1 MYNGNQM
8 FQQQFWTNGPAPGQ
22 FYNFTGGYNGLM
34 NKAQSKEFTTPG
46 LFGTQHSSSPI
57 TTGTS
62 VVGIKFDGG
71 VMIAADNLVSYGS
84 LARYQDVQ
92 RVFKINEKTIMGA
105 GGDYADFQSL
115 KRSIDQKMV
124 EDMCHED
131 EIDMKP
137 KSLYNWLTRVFYN
150 RRSRFNPLWLEMVVG
165 GVDHEGVPFLGHVDL
180 RGRAYEDDVVATGF
194 GKHLALPLVRE
205 QLVEGQKLTQQQASE
220 VLRKCMEV
228 LYYRDCRSMPK
239 YTVAVCNQRRQCCPG
254 SFNVNENWQLATMVK
269 GY

>member
-1 MYNGNQM
+1 MYSG
-8 FQQQFWTNGPAPGQ
+8 QQFFRHELWNNGPAPGQ
-22 FYNFTGGYNGLM
+22 FYNFPGNNVYDGYTTKEGTE
-34 NKAQSKEFTTPG
+34 SKTY
-46 LFGTQHSSSPI
+46 GTQHTSSPI

-84 LARYQDVQ
+84 LARYQNVQ
-92 RVFKINEKTIMGA
+92 RVFKVNEKTVLGA
-105 GGDYADFQSL
+105 GGDFADFQSL
-115 KRSIDQKMV
+115 KRSIDEKII
-124 EDMCHED
+124 EDLCYQDDME
-131 EIDMKP
+131 MKP
-137 KSLYNWLTRVFYN
+137 KSLYIWLTRVLYN

-165 GVDHEGVPFLGHVDL
+165 GMENGEPFLGHVDL
-180 RGRAYEDDVVATGF
+180 RGRAYEDDVIATGF

-205 QLVEGQKLTQQQASE
+205 HLTEGTKLTQEKASE

-239 YTVAVCNQRRQCCPG
+239 YSVAVCTKDG
-254 SFNVNENWQLATMVK
+254 SVVQGPFNVNENWQLATMVK